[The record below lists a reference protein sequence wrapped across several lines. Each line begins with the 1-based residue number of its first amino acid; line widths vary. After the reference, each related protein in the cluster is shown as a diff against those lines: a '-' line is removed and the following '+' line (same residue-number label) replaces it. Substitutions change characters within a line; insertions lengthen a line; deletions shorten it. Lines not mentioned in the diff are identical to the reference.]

1 MIFLVVPCYNEKEVL
16 PSTNKRLK
24 GLLKELP
31 SSTHIL
37 YVDDGSTDDTWE
49 IIKGLSKEQ
58 ENVDGLRLSH
68 NVGQQAATWA
78 GMEACINRKA
88 KAIISLDA
96 DLQDDIKVIPHMVKL
111 WMEGADIV
119 YGVRKGRRSDSFMK
133 RFPALCFYKL
143 MQHLGC
149 NMVYNHSEFRL
160 LSRRA
165 SEALLSYPERNL
177 FVRGLLPMI
186 GFNETTVFFDRQAR
200 KSGKTKYSWK
210 KLMMLAMD
218 GITSF
223 TVKPLH
229 WILALGGGFIFI
241 SLCVIVWALRNF
253 WTGMAVSGWTSL
265 LVSLWFVSGCI
276 LLSIGIIGE
285 YIGKVYIETKQRP
298 RFFVMEKTF

>member
-24 GLLKELP
+24 GLLKELQ

-160 LSRRA
+160 SRLCNA
-165 SEALLSYPERNL
+165 TCLPSYQSSR
-177 FVRGLLPMI
+177 V
-186 GFNETTVFFDRQAR
+186 V
-200 KSGKTKYSWK
+200 
-210 KLMMLAMD
+210 
-218 GITSF
+218 
-223 TVKPLH
+223 
-229 WILALGGGFIFI
+229 
-241 SLCVIVWALRNF
+241 
-253 WTGMAVSGWTSL
+253 
-265 LVSLWFVSGCI
+265 
-276 LLSIGIIGE
+276 
-285 YIGKVYIETKQRP
+285 P
-298 RFFVMEKTF
+298 RFSTSV